1 VVRPLG
7 SPFLG
12 GVSPCLCTCVCAY
25 SHPFVIRSPLCASAC
40 PYVAFLPAAA
50 LGLPSRA
57 RPGAPA
63 PCGARVVLTAHAAVV
78 CILFAACISYCTLR
92 VSFLCRHSGPL
103 HRSSHPVGPP
113 LSVAPASVLRA
124 ALPCRAIVLHPS
136 VAHSL
141 VSLSSTRSSWS
152 CAPVGAFAW
161 ALALRALVVYVCGP
175 TQLDQCASCVVC
187 PVAVL
192 LVCLSSVHHFVAF
205 HLCMCCQ
212 SLDSAGL

>member
-1 VVRPLG
+1 M
-7 SPFLG
+7 G

-57 RPGAPA
+57 CPGAPA
-63 PCGARVVLTAHAAVV
+63 PCGARVVLAAHAAVV
-78 CILFAACISYCTLR
+78 CVLFAACISYCTLR

-113 LSVAPASVLRA
+113 LSVAPASVLRVA
-124 ALPCRAIVLHPS
+124 QLRRAIALHPS

-141 VSLSSTRSSWS
+141 VCPSSTRSGCS
-152 CAPVGAFAW
+152 CAPVCAFAC
-161 ALALRALVVYVCGP
+161 ALALSALVVYVCGP
-175 TQLDQCASCVVC
+175 ARLDRCASCVVC

-192 LVCLSSVHHFVAF
+192 LVCPSSVHHFVAF
-205 HLCMCCQ
+205 HLCTSCQ